1 MYIETLK
8 IENWK
13 LIKSREPDKIFKLDF
28 KKADGTPRMWT
39 VLIGK
44 NGTGKTSIL
53 QAIALAAVGK
63 QHVVNLA
70 LPITRQVPDCRSGQ
84 PPEVCVEATF
94 QFSDKAR
101 NSPSAFP
108 KLAPPYPANLRLTS
122 RVWLPVAKAPTFQA
136 KSYYESTE
144 TLSEEAKNCDP
155 LEIARSEEKN
165 LWFVAGYGVS
175 RLLPDAAKKPTLEY
189 RDIDR
194 LRPLFY
200 QDAGLTSTG
209 FARYFGELAA
219 AEDAPAAK
227 ANAERKVRMFV
238 NVLMK
243 ALFSVDDLMSRE
255 AVRLV
260 NFDSRGRFGQNQSE
274 SLQETPRFVQRIGGK
289 DYKIPA
295 VALPHGY
302 QSTIAWI
309 ADLVGH
315 VVLEADMDLE
325 PKDMRGLVL
334 IDELDLYLHPAW
346 QVVLVRALKKTFPG
360 MQFVVTTH
368 SPLVLAAL
376 NPDEDQVVRLEHDET
391 TGDVVRVEVHEDP
404 RLLTGTELLRLYFD
418 LDDIHPDPVGRAL
431 REYRYLA
438 ANPYRTADDERRMAE
453 FKAELDTGGVDPHF
467 EPVPK
472 KTFVRRTG

>member
-13 LIKSREPDKIFKLDF
+13 LIKSLELDF

-53 QAIALAAVGK
+53 QAIALAAIGKEDVGE
-63 QHVVNLA
+63 LA
-70 LPITRQVPDCRSGQ
+70 RPISRHLHDRRSKPQPDVRIT
-84 PPEVCVEATF
+84 ATF
-94 QFSDKAR
+94 QFSDTAFNNPSIFPHLKKPIPTDLRLHSEVSVLAAKNPRVKAR
-101 NSPSAFP
+101 SRYQTSA
-108 KLAPPYPANLRLTS
+108 S
-122 RVWLPVAKAPTFQA
+122 ISQ
-136 KSYYESTE
+136 
-144 TLSEEAKNCDP
+144 EARDCDP
-155 LEIARSEEKN
+155 LELARDQEQN

-175 RLLPDAAKKPTLEY
+175 RLLPNATEQPKLDYPYL
-189 RDIDR
+189 DR
-194 LRPLFY
+194 LKPLFD
-200 QDAGLTSTG
+200 QKIGLTSTA
-209 FARYFGELAA
+209 FANYFQELTSDESSEETSSESAQGA
-219 AEDAPAAK
+219 TK
-227 ANAERKVRMFV
+227 AQMFSR
-238 NVLMK
+238 VLKK
-243 ALFSVDDLMSRE
+243 ALFNVKDLLSQE
-255 AVRLV
+255 PVRLV
-260 NFDSRGRFGQNQSE
+260 DLVLSGRGGVRHSGD
-274 SLQETPRFVQRIGGK
+274 LQERARFVQGIGGK
-289 DYKIPA
+289 DHKIKIPA

-315 VVLEADMDLE
+315 VVLEADMELE

-376 NPDEDQVVRLEHDET
+376 NPDEDQVVRLEHDAA
-391 TGDVVRVEVHEDP
+391 TGDVVRVQVDEDP

-418 LDDIHPDPVGRAL
+418 LDDIHPDKIGRAL

-438 ANPYRTADDERRMAE
+438 ANPYRTPDDELRMVE
-453 FKAELDTGGVDPHF
+453 FKAELDKEGVDPHF
-467 EPVPK
+467 EPVAK
-472 KTFVRRTG
+472 KPFVRRTA